1 VDVESRIVS
10 KRIADLKEVIE
21 SSLPVQVIAPAYQWA
36 QSATEVFL
44 SVKFSHKLDAPA
56 TLNVEAN
63 TVTVTDQKL
72 SLEASNGRKSFVLDL
87 DLFGEVQGGDAA
99 SFSMA
104 SVGRMTFTL
113 KKKEGERSKWPRL
126 LATEGKK
133 PGNQHFWYSQAEQYT
148 DELDELDGEDAD
160 EKEEKEAAKKEKE
173 LKDAQL
179 REHMGL
185 KPKGVE
191 AEDDDD
197 DDDDKDEEKARANAK
212 AKAKAEE
219 ETVAEETEEEKA
231 FKAARVTVV
240 ADYKAKIDELSSAL
254 RKKKRSIDDDAKK
267 AKSAENVAFS
277 AEKKRLKAME
287 EAAVRDLRAQYKVSD
302 EL

>member
-44 SVKFSHKLDAPA
+44 NVKFSHKLDAPA

-63 TVTVTDQKL
+63 TVMVTDQKL

-99 SFSMA
+99 AYSMA

-148 DELDELDGEDAD
+148 EELEELDDEDAD
-160 EKEEKEAAKKEKE
+160 EKEEKEAVRKEKE
-173 LKDAQL
+173 LKDAQM

-185 KPKGVE
+185 KPKD
-191 AEDDDD
+191 AEDKDGDGDDD
-197 DDDDKDEEKARANAK
+197 EDDERAK

-219 ETVAEETEEEKA
+219 EAVAVAEETEEEKA
-231 FKAARVTVV
+231 FKAARATVV
-240 ADYKAKIDELSSAL
+240 ADFKTKVEEGSSAL

-267 AKSAENVAFS
+267 SKSAENAAFA
-277 AEKKRLKAME
+277 AEKKRLKAE
-287 EAAVRDLRAQYKVSD
+287 EEMAVRDLRTQYKVSD

>member
-1 VDVESRIVS
+1 VS

-63 TVTVTDQKL
+63 TVTVTGQKL
-72 SLEASNGRKSFVLDL
+72 FLEASNGRKSFVLDL

-126 LATEGKK
+126 LASEGKK

-191 AEDDDD
+191 TEDDDN
-197 DDDDKDEEKARANAK
+197 DDDKDEERAR

-219 ETVAEETEEEKA
+219 ETVAEETEEEKT
-231 FKAARVTVV
+231 FKAARATVM
-240 ADYKAKIDELSSAL
+240 ADFKAKIDELSSAL

-267 AKSAENVAFS
+267 SKSAENVAFS
-277 AEKKRLKAME
+277 AEKKRLKAEE